1 VNGSKISLERITP
14 QKAMIF
20 KEVRLRALLDSPTA
34 FSSTFATESTLTDDD
49 WVARVA
55 QWSSGTSTTYLALDG
70 GRACGIASGMLDQT
84 DPSRAHLLSMW
95 VAPTHRRMGIGRSLV
110 EAVLAWARAKNVQT
124 MQLLVTSNNDT
135 AIQFYQR
142 LGFTLTGC
150 TGTYANDPALKDYE
164 MIRSLC

>member
-1 VNGSKISLERITP
+1 
-14 QKAMIF
+14 MIF

-34 FSSTFATESTLTDDD
+34 FSSTFAKESTLTDDD

-55 QWSSGTSTTYLALDG
+55 QWSSGTSTTYLALDT

-95 VAPTHRRMGIGRSLV
+95 VAPTHRRMGVGRSLV
-110 EAVLAWARAKNVQT
+110 EAVLAWARAKNVQA

-142 LGFTLTGC
+142 LGFTLTGY

-164 MIRSLC
+164 MIRSLS

>member
-1 VNGSKISLERITP
+1 
-14 QKAMIF
+14 MIF
-20 KEVRLRALLDSPTA
+20 KDVRLRALLDSPTA
-34 FSSTFATESTLTDDD
+34 FSSTFAKESTLTDDD

-55 QWSSGTSTTYLALDG
+55 QWSSGTSTTYLALDT
-70 GRACGIASGMLDQT
+70 GRACGIASGMLDQS

-95 VAPTHRRMGIGRSLV
+95 VAPTHRLMGIGRSLV

-135 AIQFYQR
+135 AIQFYRR
-142 LGFTLTGC
+142 LGFTLTGY
-150 TGTYANDPALKDYE
+150 TATYANDPALKDYE